1 MNPHQIAQ
9 LLSADAYPEPT
20 SKVFMQQTHISLLFF
35 TDKHVYKVKKPVN
48 LGFLDFST
56 LEKRHFYCLEE
67 LRLNRRLA
75 PDIYL
80 DLVELRE
87 DEAGCLRIN
96 GPGRVVEY
104 AVKMVRLPEDRIM
117 ARLLEKNAVTPAQIE
132 QLAALVARFH
142 KEADT
147 DERIAAFG
155 SPEAIRENWEENL
168 RQTRVFIGRTITE
181 KDHSLIA
188 GWVNSTLEREQE
200 LFKAR
205 VRDGFIR
212 DCDGDLHTENICLNS
227 SIHIFDC
234 IEFNE
239 RFRFSDTAADVAF
252 LAMDLENHGRRDLA
266 ELFVDCYQ
274 QHSGDKGLR
283 AVLPLYLANR
293 AFIRGKVESL
303 RLDDP
308 LFSDDEKVAAAAH
321 ARRFFRLARGYL
333 LRRKL
338 PPTLFMTCGPSG
350 CGKSA
355 LASELAFQ
363 LGMDHVSSD
372 IERKRLAGISSTE
385 RGADIYGTQWNR
397 ATYARLAELAAAA
410 LHAGKSIVVDATFIR
425 RADREQFCR
434 LAKAAS
440 ASCVIL
446 YPECPDELVRQ
457 RIEARCRKGNSVS
470 DGTVAVYLR
479 QKAAFEP
486 PTADEGMILLLDA
499 THTPFDLVD
508 QVLAAP
514 GVLEKIKTEDFFLA
528 D

>member
-321 ARRFFRLARGYL
+321 ARRFSDWRVAICCAGSC
-333 LRRKL
+333 
-338 PPTLFMTCGPSG
+338 PPRSL
-350 CGKSA
+350 
-355 LASELAFQ
+355 
-363 LGMDHVSSD
+363 
-372 IERKRLAGISSTE
+372 
-385 RGADIYGTQWNR
+385 
-397 ATYARLAELAAAA
+397 
-410 LHAGKSIVVDATFIR
+410 
-425 RADREQFCR
+425 
-434 LAKAAS
+434 
-440 ASCVIL
+440 
-446 YPECPDELVRQ
+446 
-457 RIEARCRKGNSVS
+457 
-470 DGTVAVYLR
+470 
-479 QKAAFEP
+479 
-486 PTADEGMILLLDA
+486 
-499 THTPFDLVD
+499 
-508 QVLAAP
+508 
-514 GVLEKIKTEDFFLA
+514 
-528 D
+528 

>member
-1 MNPHQIAQ
+1 MNAHQIEQ
-9 LLSADAYPEPT
+9 LLSSAAYPDPT
-20 SKVFMQQTHISLLFF
+20 SRVFMQQTHISLLFF
-35 TDKHVYKVKKPVN
+35 TDEHVYKVKKPVN

-56 LEKRHFYCLEE
+56 LEQRRFYCREE

-80 DLVELRE
+80 DVVELCE
-87 DEAGCLRIN
+87 DAAGCLRIN
-96 GPGRVVEY
+96 GSGTVVEY
-104 AVKMVRLPEDRIM
+104 AVKMLRMPEERIM

-132 QLAALVARFH
+132 QLATLVARFH

-155 SPEAIRENWEENL
+155 SLEAIRENWEENL
-168 RQTRVFIGRTITE
+168 RQTGVFVGRTITE
-181 KDHSLIA
+181 KDHRLIA
-188 GWVNSTLEREQE
+188 RWVYTSLKAEQE
-200 LFKAR
+200 LFEAR

-212 DCDGDLHTENICLNS
+212 DCDGDLHTENICLDS

-266 ELFVDCYQ
+266 ELFVDSYQ
-274 QHSGDKGLR
+274 QHSGDAGLGP
-283 AVLPLYLANR
+283 VLPLYLANR

-308 LFSDDEKVAAAAH
+308 LFSDDEKLAATAR
-321 ARRFFRLARGYL
+321 ARRFFRLVRGYA
-333 LRRKL
+333 LRQNL
-338 PPTLFMTCGPSG
+338 PCTLFMTCGPSG

-363 LGMDHVSSD
+363 LGIDHVSSD
-372 IERKRLAGISSTE
+372 VERKLLAGLSLTE
-385 RGADIYGTQWNR
+385 RGADIYGTMWNR

-440 ASCVIL
+440 SSCVIL
-446 YPECPDELVRQ
+446 CPECPDDLVRQ
-457 RIEARCRKGNSVS
+457 RIETRCRDGNNAS

-479 QKAAFEP
+479 QKAAFEMP
-486 PTADEGMILLLDA
+486 VPEEGMALFLDA
-499 THTPFDLVD
+499 TNTPFDLVD
-508 QVLAAP
+508 QVVAAP
-514 GVLEKIKTEDFFLA
+514 GVLVKMEE
-528 D
+528 